1 MNSPAVVV
9 TLSGA
14 AQSNGEEP
22 PTPVSQPLPP
32 TAQPPALDSAGSA
45 ASTEIVVN
53 IDGSSSSTAQS
64 GQGPEL
70 VVNLPTPSPNGPAE
84 EVQIHFGGSNGS
96 GGQITIDLNQIRGK
110 QGSSPEEISITFG
123 AYTGNPQLVLNLLDT
138 GTGSGVTQSQ
148 RNSLNVKA

>member
-1 MNSPAVVV
+1 MGNNRRIPCLNPSY
-9 TLSGA
+9 
-14 AQSNGEEP
+14 P
-22 PTPVSQPLPP
+22 PRSRQLR
-32 TAQPPALDSAGSA
+32 TAPGSA

-96 GGQITIDLNQIRGK
+96 GGQITTDLNQIQGK

-148 RNSLNVKA
+148 KNSLNIKA